1 MANRPGVSRHEFLLA
16 GATAS
21 VGWLLAPARAALA
34 QSGPLDNV
42 SRIIQAYDAQ
52 GFHRTGTDV
61 DDASGAW
68 LAEEARTAGAETAL
82 VRFPLARVDVRA
94 CSVTVAGKSLD
105 GLPLFDGGFT
115 AAAGVSGRLGTGAA
129 AEIALV
135 NLDGPAISSEGRSI
149 EQLRR
154 AAAHRAIVGVTRGAS
169 PGLVPMNAYRF
180 VEPYGVPVVQVAS
193 TEGAWLHE
201 AAKRDETATVVAHA
215 VRTDDTAVN
224 VVSTVGGSRADLT
237 PVVVITP
244 RSGWWNCASERGGGL
259 ACWLEAMRAAARAR
273 APRTIQFVAS
283 SGHELGHIGLD
294 AFIARRDD
302 FVKSAHA
309 WIHLGANIGAAGG
322 RMRLQASDDQME
334 ASAAVALGRAAAT
347 VADRVPR
354 GTVPAGEARNIH
366 VGGGRYA
373 SLLGSGLYFH
383 SLEDRWP
390 VAVDA
395 AAVARYATAVADLV
409 VTLARS

>member
-1 MANRPGVSRHEFLLA
+1 MTGVTRHEFLLA
-16 GATAS
+16 GATAAM
-21 VGWLLAPARAALA
+21 GWLLAPARALA
-34 QSGPLDNV
+34 QSQSESLAAI

-68 LAEEARTAGAETAL
+68 LAEEARAAGAETAL

-94 CSVTVAGKSLD
+94 CSVTVAGRSVD
-105 GLPLFDGGFT
+105 GLPLFDGGLT
-115 AAAGVSGRLGTGAA
+115 APEGVAGRLGSSAA
-129 AEIALV
+129 AEIAL
-135 NLDGPAISSEGRSI
+135 LDFDGPAISSEGRSI
-149 EQLRR
+149 EKLRR
-154 AAAHRAIVGVTRGAS
+154 AAAHRAIVGITRGSS

-193 TEGAWLHE
+193 TDGPWLYE
-201 AAKRDETATVVAHA
+201 AAKRGDATTVIAHA
-215 VRTDDTAVN
+215 VRIDDTAAN
-224 VVSTVGGSRADLT
+224 VVATVRGSRPELT

-244 RSGWWNCASERGGGL
+244 RSGWWNCASARGGGL
-259 ACWLEAMRAAARAR
+259 ACWLEAMRAAAGAK

-294 AFIARRDD
+294 AFIAHRAD

-334 ASAAVALGRAAAT
+334 AGALAALGRANTT

-373 SLLGSGLYFH
+373 SLLGSGQYFH
-383 SLEDRWP
+383 SLADRWP

-395 AAVARYATAVADLV
+395 AAVGRYATAVADFV
-409 VTLARS
+409 VTLARG

>member
-1 MANRPGVSRHEFLLA
+1 MANRPGITRHEFLLA

-21 VGWLLAPARAALA
+21 AGWLLAPARALALS
-34 QSGPLDNV
+34 QSEPLAGV
-42 SRIIQAYDAQ
+42 SRVIQAYDAQ

-61 DDASGAW
+61 DDASGVW
-68 LAEEARTAGAETAL
+68 LAEEARAAGAETAL
-82 VRFPLARVDVRA
+82 VRFPLSRVEVRA
-94 CSVTVAGKSLD
+94 CSVTVAGKAVE

-115 AAAGVSGRLGTGAA
+115 AAEGVAGRLGTGAA

-135 NLDGPAISSEGRSI
+135 DLDGPAISSEGRSI

-154 AAAHRAIVGVTRGAS
+154 AAHRAIVGVTRGSS

-193 TEGAWLHE
+193 SDGPWLHE
-201 AAKRDETATVVAHA
+201 AAKRGDATTVVAHA
-215 VRTDDTAVN
+215 VRTDDTAAN
-224 VVSTVGGSRADLT
+224 VVATVRGSRGEL
-237 PVVVITP
+237 PPLVVITP

-259 ACWLEAMRAAARAR
+259 ACWLEAMRAAARAT

-294 AFIARRDD
+294 AFIAQRAD

-322 RMRLQASDDQME
+322 RMRLQSSDDEME
-334 ASAAVALGRAAAT
+334 ASALAALGRASAT

-373 SLLGSGLYFH
+373 SLLGSGQYFH
-383 SLEDRWP
+383 SLADRWP
-390 VAVDA
+390 AAVDA
-395 AAVARYATAVADLV
+395 AAVGRYAAAVADLV
-409 VTLARS
+409 VTLAR

>member
-1 MANRPGVSRHEFLLA
+1 MTGVTRHEFLLA

-21 VGWLLAPARAALA
+21 MGWLLAPARAAALF
-34 QSGPLDNV
+34 QSGPPAGV
-42 SRIIQAYDAQ
+42 ARIIRTYDAQ

-61 DDASGAW
+61 DDTSGAW
-68 LAEEARTAGAETAL
+68 LAEEARAAGAETAL
-82 VRFPLARVDVRA
+82 ARFPLARVDVRS
-94 CSVTVAGKSLD
+94 CSVTVAGKSID

-115 AAAGVSGRLGTGAA
+115 GAEGVAGHIGTSAA

-135 NLDGPAISSEGRSI
+135 DLDGPAISSEGRSI

-154 AAAHRAIVGVTRGAS
+154 AGTHRAIVAITRGSS
-169 PGLVPMNAYRF
+169 PGLIPMNAYRF

-193 TEGAWLHE
+193 TDGAWLHE
-201 AAKRDETATVVAHA
+201 AAKRGDATTVVAHA
-215 VRTDDTAVN
+215 VRIDDTAAN
-224 VVSTVGGSRADLT
+224 VVATVRGSRPELT

-244 RSGWWNCASERGGGL
+244 RSGWWNCASERGGGV
-259 ACWLEAMRAAARAR
+259 ACWIVAMRAAARAK

-294 AFIARRDD
+294 AFIARRAD

-334 ASAAVALGRAAAT
+334 ASALAALGRASAT

-366 VGGGRYA
+366 VAGGRYA
-373 SLLGSGLYFH
+373 SLLGSGQYFH
-383 SLEDRWP
+383 SVADRFP

-395 AAVARYATAVADLV
+395 AAVDRYAAAVADLV
-409 VTLARS
+409 VTLAQG